1 MIAASALR
9 IRRASQ
15 FYLAGIRREH
25 VRGWAIAP
33 PTCHT
38 GSTNTMAGGKSIGA
52 AILRLALSQTEILCN
67 QLPNSSNRE
76 NLYRG
81 TLPSGVAA
89 SQFPVGPTSLSA
101 RRCFRFSRLCI
112 RRGHDFRRL
121 GCRCLFGVRIAARLA
136 VYHIVDPV
144 GGFGGDHHG
153 NVAPVMIKCAG
164 GNFIELDHAA
174 AFIAAPGLDDPLDLD
189 PLLMAGDRHGLDLT
203 LDDEIGALGLGLD
216 GRAEQG
222 KTRAHLFG
230 ERLIAVAG
238 RAGY

>member
-38 GSTNTMAGGKSIGA
+38 GSTSTMAGGKSIGA

-81 TLPSGVAA
+81 TLRSGVAA
-89 SQFPVGPTSLSA
+89 SQFSRRTNQSVSAEVLSLLPALHQARPRFPPSWLPLPLWRADRGPTGGLS
-101 RRCFRFSRLCI
+101 
-112 RRGHDFRRL
+112 
-121 GCRCLFGVRIAARLA
+121 
-136 VYHIVDPV
+136 
-144 GGFGGDHHG
+144 HH
-153 NVAPVMIKCAG
+153 
-164 GNFIELDHAA
+164 
-174 AFIAAPGLDDPLDLD
+174 
-189 PLLMAGDRHGLDLT
+189 
-203 LDDEIGALGLGLD
+203 
-216 GRAEQG
+216 
-222 KTRAHLFG
+222 
-230 ERLIAVAG
+230 
-238 RAGY
+238 